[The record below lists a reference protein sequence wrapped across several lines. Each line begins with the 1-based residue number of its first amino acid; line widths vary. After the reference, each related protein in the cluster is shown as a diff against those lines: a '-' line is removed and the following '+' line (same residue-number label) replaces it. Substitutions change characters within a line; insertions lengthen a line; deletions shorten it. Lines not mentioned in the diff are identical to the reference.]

1 MDRKLTESFFNRS
14 PEKVA
19 RDLIGKILYVK
30 KRRGFLKSRIVET
43 EAYFGE
49 EDPASWARFGKRKDN
64 LNMWAK
70 PGTILI
76 KNVHKYLMLNFVTGK
91 EGKPSAVL
99 IRAIEPINFVGRTS
113 GPGLLTKELG
123 IEKEING
130 INIFGEKIFL
140 VEEKNLKKLEI
151 GKSKRVG
158 VKKDLNVP
166 LRFYLLNNKF
176 VSKNGKRRINKKNN
190 F

>member
-1 MDRKLTESFFNRS
+1 MEEKLKESFFSRL

-19 RDLIGKILYVK
+19 KDLIGKILYVK
-30 KRRGFLKSRIVET
+30 KRKGFLKSRIVET

-76 KNVHKYLMLNFVTGK
+76 KNVHKHLMLNFVTGK
-91 EGKPSAVL
+91 ESEPSAVL
-99 IRAIEPINFVGRTS
+99 IRAIEPINFIGRTS

-123 IEKEING
+123 IKKEMNG
-130 INIFGEKIFL
+130 ENIFGGKIFL
-140 VEEKNLKKLEI
+140 AKEENLKKLEI
-151 GKSKRVG
+151 GKSKRIG

-166 LRFYLLNNKF
+166 LRFYLLNNNF
-176 VSKNGKRRINKKNN
+176 VSKNGKRRSNKKNN